1 MRRTKRIGLGI
12 GIATAVLASGA
23 VLAQTPTA
31 THASTSSARADA
43 APPST
48 GDAVL
53 SPEERA
59 RRATPVAHV
68 GEAVVTV
75 GELEDMLN
83 EAPQPVRQS
92 YADPARRREFLEN
105 MIQTILLAQEAQRRG
120 LDRQPEASASIRRI
134 LAQRLEQSAIIEAI
148 TPESVSD
155 ADVRAYYDQ
164 HIGDYQQPEF
174 RRATVVFTD
183 DRAAAD
189 QVAQA
194 LRSARGDM
202 RRVQAIVRD
211 RSTDALTRE
220 HDGDLF
226 YFRRDGVASGT
237 PQGQTTVDR
246 AIAMAAFGLARE
258 MDVAEPVHAAN
269 GKWAVVVLTGIRP
282 AFSRQFTDVG
292 VAASIRGY
300 IVRERRSTREREM
313 LEELRTRLH
322 PEVHEEL
329 LDQIHLPA
337 SDLGNVPPF
346 QPGAVPRRAPT
357 PTGASPVPPAANPN
371 VIRPVH

>member
-12 GIATAVLASGA
+12 GIATAALGSSA
-23 VLAQTPTA
+23 VLAQTPTTTRPAPAAA
-31 THASTSSARADA
+31 TGSTAPSATAPAATPDA
-43 APPST
+43 
-48 GDAVL
+48 GL
-53 SPEERA
+53 SPEERT
-59 RRATPVAHV
+59 RRATPAAHV
-68 GEAVVTV
+68 GDVVITV

-92 YADPARRREFLEN
+92 YADPNRRREFLEN
-105 MIQTILLAQEAQRRG
+105 MIQTILLSQEAQRRG

-148 TPESVSD
+148 TPETVTD
-155 ADVRAYYDQ
+155 AEVHAYYDQ

-189 QVAQA
+189 QVTTA
-194 LRSARGDM
+194 LRAARGDM
-202 RRVQAIVRD
+202 RRVQTIVRD

-237 PQGQTTVDR
+237 PGGQTSVDHAV
-246 AIAMAAFGLARE
+246 AIATFGLARE
-258 MDVAEPVHAAN
+258 MNVADPVHAAN

-292 VAASIRGY
+292 VAASIRGF
-300 IVRERRSTREREM
+300 IVRERRSTREHEL

-322 PEVHEEL
+322 PEVHEDL
-329 LDQIHLPA
+329 LDQLHLPA
-337 SDLGNVPPF
+337 ADLGNVPPF
-346 QPGAVPRRAPT
+346 APGAVPRRPPT
-357 PTGASPVPPAANPN
+357 PTGASPVPP
-371 VIRPVH
+371 R